1 MKERIGGR
9 IGWVVL
15 GCLLAGG
22 CRGPSSPSA
31 QTFRTVMRPE
41 MARPTVAGPHRELVV
56 QRRQEKILAGALR
69 VFKDTGVEPTAAWEP
84 QEGFWLLGKS
94 LAGRQV
100 LIDIVP
106 IVPGRFVVRITV
118 EGADRV
124 TKDLL
129 EDLTRKLTARIG

>member
-1 MKERIGGR
+1 
-9 IGWVVL
+9 
-15 GCLLAGG
+15 
-22 CRGPSSPSA
+22 
-31 QTFRTVMRPE
+31 MRPE
-41 MARPTVAGPHRELVV
+41 MARPTVAGPRRELVV
-56 QRRQEKILAGALR
+56 QRRQEEILAGVLR
-69 VFKDTGVEPTAAWEP
+69 VFQDTAVEPTAAWEP
-84 QEGFWLLGKS
+84 QEGLWLLGKS

-129 EDLTRKLTARIG
+129 EDIARRLTARIG

>member
-1 MKERIGGR
+1 MNERIGGR

-22 CRGPSSPSA
+22 CRGPSFQSA
-31 QTFRTVMRPE
+31 QALRTVMRPE
-41 MARPTVAGPHRELVV
+41 MTRPTVGGPHRELVV
-56 QRRQEKILAGALR
+56 QRRQEKILSGVLR
-69 VFKDTGVEPTAAWEP
+69 VFKDTGVEPTAAREP
-84 QEGFWLLGKS
+84 QEGLWLLGTS

-106 IVPGRFVVRITV
+106 IVPGRFVVRVTV

-129 EDLTRKLTARIG
+129 EDIARKLTARIG